1 VLDEALVRPGRFDRV
16 VRVPL
21 PDRDGREKVL
31 RVHARRTKVDESVDF
46 SRVADSTSGFS
57 PAELAAIVN
66 EAIITATSRNA
77 DAVAQSDFETVLATF
92 KTSRGKNSVFD
103 AFVPKSK

>member
-1 VLDEALVRPGRFDRV
+1 MDS
-16 VRVPL
+16 
-21 PDRDGREKVL
+21 
-31 RVHARRTKVDESVDF
+31 SVDF
-46 SRVADSTSGFS
+46 ARIADSTPGFS

-66 EAIITATSRNA
+66 ESIIAATSRNA

-92 KTSRGKNSVFD
+92 KTSRGRNSVFD